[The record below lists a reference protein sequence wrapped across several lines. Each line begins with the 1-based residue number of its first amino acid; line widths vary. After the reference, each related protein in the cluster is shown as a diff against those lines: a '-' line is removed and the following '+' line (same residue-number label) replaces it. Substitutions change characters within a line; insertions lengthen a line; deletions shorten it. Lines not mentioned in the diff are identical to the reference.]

1 MAGGSLAGI
10 LNKGSE
16 SLTNSRIGVDVTGH
30 NISNAHTPGYSRQIV
45 NMEAKT
51 PIQYGLHVFGDG
63 ARVQSIIRSHNGFLE
78 KQIQRE
84 VQVHGKRKELL
95 DGLQK
100 LQGFFNPDLT
110 STIRDRFGSFSNAIR
125 ELSNEPEEQAA
136 RINLIENGKALS
148 QAFNFAYQGIL
159 EIQNDSNMQLT
170 QDCQTLNQKLSEIAN
185 LNAKILELRSGAQTS
200 ANDLLDRQDK
210 LVKEVGELIDINVYN
225 NDNDQL
231 TIRGPNETLLVD
243 GYLSSH
249 LMIEGKFSS
258 KGEMPRLLVS
268 SFEKNSY
275 SDITTKVNNGKMGAL
290 LDIRDIHAKNL
301 KDDINSLARDFGHK
315 FNEIHSM
322 GYGLHEYADKNGR
335 NFFVGLD
342 GPGDAAQDISV
353 DEILFSSPNAV
364 SAGMSPKTPGDNVI
378 ANKLVKIFYEPYS
391 DESSFTFTNFYD
403 KVVAS
408 LGQKTVHVKEET
420 LASQIV
426 SDKLKAQK
434 ESIAGVSLD
443 EEAANLLKYQH
454 LFNASSKIITT
465 ANEMFETVLG
475 LKR

>member
-159 EIQNDSNMQLT
+159 EIQN
-170 QDCQTLNQKLSEIAN
+170 
-185 LNAKILELRSGAQTS
+185 
-200 ANDLLDRQDK
+200 
-210 LVKEVGELIDINVYN
+210 Y
-225 NDNDQL
+225 
-231 TIRGPNETLLVD
+231 
-243 GYLSSH
+243 
-249 LMIEGKFSS
+249 
-258 KGEMPRLLVS
+258 
-268 SFEKNSY
+268 
-275 SDITTKVNNGKMGAL
+275 
-290 LDIRDIHAKNL
+290 
-301 KDDINSLARDFGHK
+301 
-315 FNEIHSM
+315 
-322 GYGLHEYADKNGR
+322 
-335 NFFVGLD
+335 
-342 GPGDAAQDISV
+342 
-353 DEILFSSPNAV
+353 
-364 SAGMSPKTPGDNVI
+364 
-378 ANKLVKIFYEPYS
+378 
-391 DESSFTFTNFYD
+391 
-403 KVVAS
+403 
-408 LGQKTVHVKEET
+408 
-420 LASQIV
+420 
-426 SDKLKAQK
+426 
-434 ESIAGVSLD
+434 
-443 EEAANLLKYQH
+443 
-454 LFNASSKIITT
+454 
-465 ANEMFETVLG
+465 
-475 LKR
+475 